1 MARKRKIAVRITH
14 SPEAR
19 KLADL
24 IEGIH
29 AAMLTTVTD
38 GGVLRSRPMATQ
50 RQPFNGT
57 LWFFTYR
64 NSAKTREIARDRHVN
79 VSFADESSNTY
90 VSVSGMARVVV
101 DKAKAKELW
110 NPMVKAWFPRG
121 LSDPRLALLRV
132 RVDQAEYWDGPSSR
146 MVRLFEYAKA
156 LATGSRPDELD
167 ENRKVSLTR
176 EVSVNRGRPARQR
189 TSPAR
194 AARRRTSARKAP
206 RKRR

>member
-1 MARKRKIAVRITH
+1 MARKHKIAVRTTH

-29 AAMLTTVTD
+29 TAMLTTVTD

-64 NSAKTREIARDRHVN
+64 DSAKTREIARDRHVN

-90 VSVSGMARVVV
+90 VSVSGMGRIVR

-121 LSDPRLALLRV
+121 VNDSRLALLRV

-176 EVSVNRGRPARQR
+176 EVSVKRRGRGRQP
-189 TSPAR
+189 PAR
-194 AARRRTSARKAP
+194 AARRRTSARKAL
-206 RKRR
+206 RTRR